1 MTTVR
6 LLRWRATLRATVNV
20 ASSLRFSFPFHKYN
34 NRTYYSSMIAWF
46 MLVLYS
52 FWRQYV
58 EGIDSRA
65 SLAYDTWGFRLSLQG
80 LTALPYDVKINIWA
94 KPPHLTTSPYAKMCH
109 FPKQANKISCNGLNS
124 LSSHSKMGNLNF
136 SECKVNGGCQLVFF
150 LYGELMR
157 LCFLWISWQQQAQ
170 TPLSLRCPVTNHGVH
185 PHWNWHCVSM
195 LPWHCLQGDR
205 SIFLSGIICY
215 IIALLVHSMSKYGIL
230 WHSLNITVI
239 TWLIFGSSWKD
250 HFYVI
255 WRRLSFVW
263 ETAC

>member
-1 MTTVR
+1 MPRCVTFQ
-6 LLRWRATLRATVNV
+6 
-20 ASSLRFSFPFHKYN
+20 SKPIKY
-34 NRTYYSSMIAWF
+34 IA
-46 MLVLYS
+46 M
-52 FWRQYV
+52 
-58 EGIDSRA
+58 GCI
-65 SLAYDTWGFRLSLQG
+65 LSLP
-80 LTALPYDVKINIWA
+80 TVKWEI
-94 KPPHLTTSPYAKMCH
+94 L
-109 FPKQANKISCNGLNS
+109 ISVSARL
-124 LSSHSKMGNLNF
+124 
-136 SECKVNGGCQLVFF
+136 NGGCQLVFF

>member
-1 MTTVR
+1 MPRCVTFQ
-6 LLRWRATLRATVNV
+6 
-20 ASSLRFSFPFHKYN
+20 SKPIKY
-34 NRTYYSSMIAWF
+34 
-46 MLVLYS
+46 
-52 FWRQYV
+52 
-58 EGIDSRA
+58 
-65 SLAYDTWGFRLSLQG
+65 LAMGWILSLP
-80 LTALPYDVKINIWA
+80 TVKWEI
-94 KPPHLTTSPYAKMCH
+94 L
-109 FPKQANKISCNGLNS
+109 ISVSARL
-124 LSSHSKMGNLNF
+124 
-136 SECKVNGGCQLVFF
+136 NGGCQLVFF